1 MSLITSVCQLGAA
14 IGAIIS
20 GSLGGLWGKKTCFHI
35 SNLLLIIG
43 CSLTLIKVKEIVL
56 VGRFIFGFAVG
67 SFSVFVPGFINE
79 LSPTELKGSLGAST

>member
-1 MSLITSVCQLGAA
+1 M
-14 IGAIIS
+14 
-20 GSLGGLWGKKTCFHI
+20 
-35 SNLLLIIG
+35 
-43 CSLTLIKVKEIVL
+43 TLIKVKEIVL